1 MLPTLFGCAQQGA
14 GAAALSLSVSPT
26 STTIDLRGG
35 IAGVPPDASA
45 NVDSNAGDADST
57 ASASGGDGSY
67 SFAWTVTE
75 TADDGSG
82 GSSCAVLSEGTKTNA
97 QYNTATFRVTVAAQ
111 LAGVPPAPVEPPPN
125 FTQATYRLRC
135 TVTDGNGDTATA
147 DYTVTIQG
155 A

>member
-1 MLPTLFGCAQQGA
+1 MYIALMGTCQQGS
-14 GAAALSLSVSPT
+14 GGGALSLSLNVT
-26 STTIDLRGG
+26 STTIDLRSG
-35 IAGVPPDASA
+35 IGGVPPDASG
-45 NVDSNAGDADST
+45 NVDSSAGDANST

-75 TADDGSG
+75 TADDGQNGSG
-82 GSSCAVLSEGTKTNA
+82 CAVLSEGTKTNA

-111 LAGVPPAPVEPPPN
+111 ISGGTPVEPPPT
-125 FTQATYRLRC
+125 FSTATYRLRC

>member
-1 MLPTLFGCAQQGA
+1 MGTCQQGA
-14 GAAALSLSVSPT
+14 GAAALSLSLST
-26 STTIDLRGG
+26 SSTTIDLRGG
-35 IAGVPPDASA
+35 IGGIPPDASG

-67 SFAWTVTE
+67 SYAWTVTE
-75 TADDGSG
+75 TADDGQN

-97 QYNTATFRVTVAAQ
+97 RYNTATFRLTVAAQ
-111 LAGVPPAPVEPPPN
+111 ISGGVPVEPPPQ
-125 FTQATYRLRC
+125 FTQAVYRLRC